1 MNYRILK
8 EVLVDLVQLEI
19 NTFLHKQNKMKT
31 RRLESDTRMR
41 FLLGNNP
48 IGEIVKLVS
57 DECKRIE
64 KKKSY
69 GKQVSVER

>member
-1 MNYRILK
+1 MSYLILK
-8 EVLVDLVQLEI
+8 EVMVDLVQLEI
-19 NTFLHKQNKMKT
+19 NTFLHKQNNMKI

-48 IGEIVKLVS
+48 IGEMVKLVS

-64 KKKSY
+64 KTKGY
-69 GKQVSVER
+69 GKQVSAER

>member
-1 MNYRILK
+1 
-8 EVLVDLVQLEI
+8 
-19 NTFLHKQNKMKT
+19 MKV

-41 FLLGNNP
+41 FFLANNP
-48 IGEIVKLVS
+48 IGEIVKIVS

-69 GKQVSVER
+69 GKQVSTEKR